1 MATSNL
7 VTMAKAAE
15 LVSMKRPTFYRKVKE
30 LNVSTVLDD
39 VTKKKMVDV
48 SELMRVFG
56 DDFKLNQN
64 EQQTASKVSTDKKK
78 TVHAVDSGQSNEI
91 EIIKLK
97 SELEKEKT
105 LRQSSEETVDY
116 LKQQIELEKDEKK
129 KLNLLLTDQR
139 DKIGQSDIWTDT
151 LKKLEERIANQ
162 EKESKEKAEEEAK
175 QKELLL
181 AEKNDLSKANKVYA
195 GLAVIALISVLI
207 IGVVQTGIIKI
218 SF

>member
-1 MATSNL
+1 MAKSNL

-30 LNVSTVLDD
+30 LKVSTTVDD
-39 VTKKKMVDV
+39 TTGKKMVDV

-64 EQQTASKVSTDKKK
+64 EQPTVSKVSANKTK
-78 TVHAVDSGQSNEI
+78 TVHVMDSEQSNEI
-91 EIIKLK
+91 ELIKLK
-97 SELEKEKT
+97 SELEKEKA

-139 DKIGQSDIWTDT
+139 DKTGQGNAWAET

-162 EKESKEKAEEEAK
+162 EKAAEEKSQREAEALAK
-175 QKELLL
+175 QKELEEALEL
-181 AEKNDLSKANKVYA
+181 EKHK
-195 GLAVIALISVLI
+195 
-207 IGVVQTGIIKI
+207 
-218 SF
+218 SFIHRILGK

>member
-30 LNVSTVLDD
+30 LNVSTVIDD
-39 VTKKKMVDV
+39 ITKKKMVDV

-64 EQQTASKVSTDKKK
+64 EQQPASKASTDKKK
-78 TVHAVDSGQSNEI
+78 TVQAVDSGQNNEI

-97 SELEKEKT
+97 AELEKEKA

-139 DKIGQSDIWTDT
+139 DKPGQSDAWTET
-151 LKKLEERIANQ
+151 LKKLEARIANQ
-162 EKESKEKAEEEAK
+162 EKAAEEKARLEAEALAK
-175 QKELLL
+175 QKELEEALEQEEKEKLL
-181 AEKNDLSKANKVYA
+181 KEQEEALELEKSK
-195 GLAVIALISVLI
+195 
-207 IGVVQTGIIKI
+207 
-218 SF
+218 SFIHRLLGK

>member
-1 MATSNL
+1 MAKSNL

-30 LNVSTVLDD
+30 LKVSTTVDD
-39 VTKKKMVDV
+39 TTGKKMVDV

-64 EQQTASKVSTDKKK
+64 EQPTVSKVSANKTK
-78 TVHAVDSGQSNEI
+78 TVHVMDSEQSNEI
-91 EIIKLK
+91 ELIKLK
-97 SELEKEKT
+97 SELEKEKA

-139 DKIGQSDIWTDT
+139 DKTGQGNAWAET

-162 EKESKEKAEEEAK
+162 EKAAEEKSQREAEALAK
-175 QKELLL
+175 QKEL
-181 AEKNDLSKANKVYA
+181 EE
-195 GLAVIALISVLI
+195 ALEL
-207 IGVVQTGIIKI
+207 GKHK
-218 SF
+218 SFIHRILGK